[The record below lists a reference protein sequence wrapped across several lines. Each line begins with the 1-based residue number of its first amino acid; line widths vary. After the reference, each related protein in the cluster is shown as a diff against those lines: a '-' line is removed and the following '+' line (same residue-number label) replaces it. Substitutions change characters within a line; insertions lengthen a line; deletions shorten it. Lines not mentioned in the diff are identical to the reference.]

1 VIAPAHLDRDERA
14 AVRAF
19 DRAIRRF
26 HVLVARARLFGDMR
40 MRRLVVARV
49 AVEETCAAANAATY
63 RHTRWLIAL
72 GRARIAARWS
82 A

>member
-1 VIAPAHLDRDERA
+1 MIALAQMDRDERA

-19 DRAIRRF
+19 DRAMRRF
-26 HVLVARARLFGDMR
+26 HVLVARARLFGGIQS
-40 MRRLVVARV
+40 RRLRIARV
-49 AVEETCAAANAATY
+49 AVEETCSAANAATC
-63 RHTRWLIAL
+63 RHTRWLIAV